1 MDVAQ
6 KNPLRQAVRRA
17 LLGLLPGWVLTERV
31 ENAEGAVFL
40 TFDDGPHPVHTPR
53 LLDELA
59 RYGAKATFFA
69 VGARIAEHPEIA
81 RRIVEDGHTLGHHSY
96 HHTDPS
102 HTTAAQL
109 ADEIDKTL
117 ALAKEHRLGVFRF
130 FRPPH
135 GKLTPA
141 KLGLLMRSR
150 QSTVLWNVDTK
161 DYSCDHERELIAW
174 LEQNPL
180 RSGDIALMHDNHG
193 VAPRAMGALLEQ
205 LQRSGLEARALTIDD
220 L

>member
-1 MDVAQ
+1 MEIAQ
-6 KNPLRQAVRRA
+6 KNRLRQAVRRA
-17 LLGLLPGWVLTERV
+17 LFGLLPSWALTERV
-31 ENAEGAVFL
+31 ENADRAVFL
-40 TFDDGPHPVHTPR
+40 TFDDGPHPEHTPK

-69 VGARIAEHPEIA
+69 VGGRIAEHPEIA
-81 RRIVEDGHTLGHHSY
+81 RRIVAEGHTLGHHSY

-109 ADEIDKTL
+109 AEEIEKTL
-117 ALAKEHRLGVFRF
+117 ALAKEHGLGVLRF

-135 GKLTPA
+135 GKLTA
-141 KLGLLMRSR
+141 GKLGRLMRSR

-161 DYSCDHERELIAW
+161 DYSCDHEWEIIAW
-174 LEQNPL
+174 LERNPL
-180 RSGDIALMHDNHG
+180 RPGDIALMHDNHA
-193 VAPRAMGALLEQ
+193 VAPRAIGAVLEQ
-205 LQRSGLEARALTIDD
+205 LQSSGLEAKALTIDH